1 MWFII
6 ALLIGAG
13 FLALAWFLNN
23 KNISVKWY
31 EWLLAVIG
39 VFVLLFTIQNATG
52 ASAEFEPAAAKIFW
66 IGGGLISLVLIVVAV
81 GLPFLRFNN
90 NKA

>member
-13 FLALAWFLNN
+13 FLALAWFLN
-23 KNISVKWY
+23 KKSITVKWY
-31 EWLLAVIG
+31 EWLLAVLGI
-39 VFVLLFTIQNATG
+39 FVLLFTIQNATG
-52 ASAEFEPAAAKIFW
+52 ASAEFEPTAAKIFW
-66 IGGGLISLVLIVVAV
+66 IGGGIISLILIAIAVA
-81 GLPFLRFNN
+81 LPWLRI